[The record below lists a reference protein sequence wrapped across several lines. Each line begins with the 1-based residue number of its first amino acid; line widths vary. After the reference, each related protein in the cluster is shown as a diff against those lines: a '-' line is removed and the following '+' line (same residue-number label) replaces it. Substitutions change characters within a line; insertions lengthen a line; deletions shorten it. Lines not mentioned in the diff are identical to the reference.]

1 MNSIKKQFAETY
13 NDLIKKLSNIFSKK
27 NLIFI
32 GIFIIVGLLIHAE
45 LIIREVSNP
54 DSIAS
59 GYVRDV
65 GEREVS
71 LGRWLLVI
79 LSNIRFNFSTP
90 LISTFLAIV
99 ITNISTLFIIDLFNI
114 KKNTNKIL
122 LAVFLLSTPAF
133 VGTLSFF
140 YCSSEYALSM
150 LFSILI
156 PWCVF
161 KIENKKY
168 SIILASVF
176 LCLSMAIYQSYIG
189 VAIGTYLIKIIQQ
202 LFNSKKDTYNVKKVL
217 KDIFYIFLI
226 ILIGF
231 ALYAVTSEI
240 ALKIFKTDTSN
251 FRGANNV
258 SIINSIVNFPQ
269 SIFNAYKDFFDLFF
283 SKQILRNSV
292 YHRQFINLALFI
304 ILLVI
309 VTFKNINEKK
319 YTEYII
325 QIVLLILLPLAFNII
340 VFIATGETV
349 RVMMAHGM
357 FMIFVLLITLLDH
370 YKIKVVNFIA
380 IIFLII
386 LIETYI
392 ISMNATYVSWGLTK
406 NQTLFTA
413 EKILEEI
420 EENGIYNENRKLC
433 IVGNITINKNNGI
446 YRMTLR
452 DMSEY
457 GFFWPIER
465 QYRSWG
471 NLFNNYFGYTFNFV
485 TEKEYDRIIS
495 SEDFKNMEKFP
506 NEGAI
511 KVINNIIVVK
521 LR

>member
-114 KKNTNKIL
+114 KKNISKIL

-150 LFSILI
+150 LLSILI
-156 PWCVF
+156 PWCAF

-240 ALKIFKTDTSN
+240 ALKILKTETSN

-269 SIFNAYKDFFDLFF
+269 SIFNAYKDFINLFF

-292 YHRQFINLALFI
+292 YYRQFINAVLFI
-304 ILLVI
+304 EIFVI
-309 VTFKNINEKK
+309 ITWKNIKERK

-325 QIVLLILLPLAFNII
+325 QIILLLLLPLAFNII

-357 FMIFVLLITLLDH
+357 FMIFVLLMTLLDN
-370 YKIKVVNFIA
+370 YKIKVINCIS

-392 ISMNATYVSWGLTK
+392 ISMNATYVSWSLTK
-406 NQTLFTA
+406 NQTLTVT
-413 EKILEEI
+413 ENILEEI
-420 EENGIYNENRKLC
+420 EQSDLYRKNAKIC
-433 IVGNITINKNNGI
+433 IIDRVDINKTNPI
-446 YRMTLR
+446 YKMTLC
-452 DMSEY
+452 DLSEY
-457 GFFWPIER
+457 GFFWPIAY
-465 QYRSWG
+465 QPKSWISI
-471 NLFNNYFGYTFNFV
+471 LNNYFGYEFNFV
-485 TEKEYDRIIS
+485 TREEYDRIKYG
-495 SEDFKNMEKFP
+495 EDFKNMEKFT
-506 NEGAI
+506 NESSI
-511 KVINNIIVVK
+511 KVINNTIVVK